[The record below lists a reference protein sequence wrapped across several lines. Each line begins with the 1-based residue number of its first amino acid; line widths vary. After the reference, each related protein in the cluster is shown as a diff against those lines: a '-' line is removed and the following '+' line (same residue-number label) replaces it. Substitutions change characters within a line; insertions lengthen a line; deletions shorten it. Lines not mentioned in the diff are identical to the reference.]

1 MLQRPNVA
9 KIASNPLVPAIV
21 ALALIVT
28 AATYAIVDGDGDTA
42 KELAEPGPNT
52 NATPSPGTT
61 ASASATATAGPAG
74 SAATEAPLPGLPGAV
89 EKPCSRRSVREIGVT
104 DSTITIGQLVTDSS
118 QIPQQFRPANEG
130 LRAFANYINKRG
142 GVCGRK
148 LQIEYRNDNLN
159 LAQHSQDMQ
168 QLADRVFAFVAN
180 ESLLD
185 FLDYQRDPPY
195 APTVRGGGKEVPDVG
210 GLAFS
215 LGRAQSSWHA
225 GVVGSI
231 SPVLVGGGQ
240 YKHAMDQLR
249 SKNTPC
255 RKGGIVY
262 LDEPTGASRQQAEL
276 GQVSIEASWGAGLGA
291 GKTEL
296 FGAQF
301 LDPLPA
307 YEVLVDRMVNAGV
320 NCVFAYTDLGS
331 SINLVKAMV
340 NQGVWPPGSCDRG
353 GQCFRYTYI
362 PLSALDPK
370 FVRDVGAGS
379 RGVSSF
385 APTLPLNET
394 SNPAVKLY
402 LDALKSVSGAEPT
415 TFSALGFASGAMLV
429 QALQACPEAPTR
441 ICVMN
446 ALRKMQNFTAS
457 GLLGGTTPFKR
468 TRVNFDGTTFDW
480 KHIFN
485 HSVGVQVA
493 DRNGKRDFYR
503 TYPDKGFFADTLKV
517 ARGKAA

>member
-1 MLQRPNVA
+1 MLQRPNMA
-9 KIASNPLVPAIV
+9 KLASNPLVPAIV
-21 ALALIVT
+21 ALAIIIT
-28 AATYAIVDGDGDTA
+28 AATYAIVDDEGDTA
-42 KELAEPGPNT
+42 KKLAEPGPDT
-52 NATPSPGTT
+52 EATPSPGTT
-61 ASASATATAGPAG
+61 TVPTATATAGPGRA
-74 SAATEAPLPGLPGAV
+74 AATEAPLPGLPGAI
-89 EKPCSRRSVREIGVT
+89 EKPCNPRPVNEIGVT
-104 DSTITIGQLVTDSS
+104 DTTITIGQVVTDSS

-130 LRAFANYINKRG
+130 LRAFVNYINQRG
-142 GVCGRK
+142 GVCKRK
-148 LQIEYRNDNLN
+148 LQLESRNDNLN

-168 QLADRVFAFVAN
+168 QLANSVLAFVAN

-185 FLDYQRDPPY
+185 FLDYDREPPY
-195 APTVRGGGKEVPDVG
+195 APSVRGGGKEVPDVG

-240 YKHAMDQLR
+240 YRNAMEDLR
-249 SKNTPC
+249 RKNTPC
-255 RKGGIVY
+255 LKAGVVH

-276 GQVSIEASWGAGLGA
+276 GAISIEASWGGGLGA
-291 GKTEL
+291 GKATL
-296 FGAQF
+296 YQAQF
-301 LDPLPA
+301 VDPVPA
-307 YEVLVDRMVNAGV
+307 YEVLVDRMVSEGV
-320 NCVFAYTDLGS
+320 NCVFAYSDLGS

-340 NQGVWPPGSCDRG
+340 NRGVWPPGQCNRG
-353 GQCFRYTYI
+353 SQCIRYTYI

-370 FVRDVGAGS
+370 FVRDVGPGS

-385 APTLPLNET
+385 APTPPLNET
-394 SNPAVKLY
+394 ANPGMKLY
-402 LDALKSVSGAEPT
+402 LDALKSVPGAEPT
-415 TFSALGFASGAMLV
+415 TFSVLGFASGAMLV
-429 QALQACPEAPTR
+429 QALQSCPEAPTR

-457 GLLGGTTPFKR
+457 GLLGGTTPFRK
-468 TRVNFDGTTFDW
+468 TKVNFDGTTFDW

-503 TYPDKGFFADTLKV
+503 VYPEKGYLADTLKV

>member
-1 MLQRPNVA
+1 MLQRPNMA

-21 ALALIVT
+21 ALAIIVT
-28 AATYAIVDGDGDTA
+28 ATTFAIVDGDGDTV

-52 NATPSPGTT
+52 DATPSPGAT
-61 ASASATATAGPAG
+61 ASASATATAGPA
-74 SAATEAPLPGLPGAV
+74 AATTEAPLPGLPGAI
-89 EKPCSRRSVREIGVT
+89 EKPCNPRSVREIGVT
-104 DSTITIGQLVTDSS
+104 DSTITIGQVVTDSS
-118 QIPQQFRPANEG
+118 QLPQQLRPANEG
-130 LRAFANYINKRG
+130 LRAFVNYINKRG
-142 GVCGRK
+142 GVCKRK
-148 LQIEYRNDNLN
+148 LKIEYRNDNLS
-159 LAQHSQDMQ
+159 LTQHPQDMQ

-180 ESLLD
+180 ESLLE
-185 FLDYQRDPPY
+185 FLDYETDPPY
-195 APTVRGGGKEVPDVG
+195 APRVRGGGKEVPDVG

-215 LGRAQSSWHA
+215 QSRSQSSWHA

-240 YKHAMDQLR
+240 YKRALDQLR
-249 SKNTPC
+249 AKNTPC
-255 RKGGIVY
+255 RKGGVVH

-276 GQVSIEASWGAGLGA
+276 GAVSIQQSWGGGLGS
-291 GKTEL
+291 GNTQL
-296 FGAQF
+296 YSAQL
-301 LDPLPA
+301 LDPVPA
-307 YEVLVDRMVNAGV
+307 YEVLVDRMVGEGM
-320 NCVFAYTDLGS
+320 NCIFAYTDLVS

-340 NQGVWPPGSCDRG
+340 NRGVWPPSSCDRG
-353 GQCFRYTYI
+353 SQCIRYTYI

-370 FVRDVGAGS
+370 FIRDVGAGS

-385 APTLPLNET
+385 APHIPVNET
-394 SNPAVKLY
+394 GNPAIKLY
-402 LDALKSVSGAEPT
+402 LDSLKTVPGAVPT
-415 TFSALGFASGAMLV
+415 TFSVLGFASGAMLV

-446 ALRKMQNFTAS
+446 ALRQMKDFKAS
-457 GLLGGTTPFKR
+457 GLLGGTTPFKK
-468 TRVNFDGTTFDW
+468 TKVNFDGATFDW

-503 TYPDKGFFADTLKV
+503 TYPDTGFVADTLKV